1 MVDHTCVFAFKVVA
15 VQDEACEAA
24 RAARARWRR
33 VTGCIGTQHHENVG
47 HQG

>member
-15 VQDEACEAA
+15 VEDEACE
-24 RAARARWRR
+24 AARARWRR
-33 VTGCIGTQHHENVG
+33 VTVHGCIGTQHHENVG